1 MTLMVMVRVMVV
13 MMVMLKVR
21 MRLMVMPRYL
31 ARDQRMTPPE
41 SPRES
46 AHNNSSQV
54 EMVVMVVMVIM
65 VVMIFEDDHVVD
77 TGDRS
82 VLSSDGDNFMQ
93 GMDTS
98 SSLDHLEGRDQGE
111 ILDTKWTKT
120 LCLTL
125 SFLVRTEAFCARPFS
140 DAAKYQERKKRHR
153 ALDRVPTY
161 HLGWGT

>member
-1 MTLMVMVRVMVV
+1 
-13 MMVMLKVR
+13 
-21 MRLMVMPRYL
+21 MPRYL

-65 VVMIFEDDHVVD
+65 VVMVKMVVMIFEDDHVVD
-77 TGDRS
+77 NGDRS

-111 ILDTKWTKT
+111 ILDTKMDKNT
-120 LCLTL
+120 LFNTEFFGQDR
-125 SFLVRTEAFCARPFS
+125 SFL
-140 DAAKYQERKKRHR
+140 RKTF
-153 ALDRVPTY
+153 L
-161 HLGWGT
+161 

>member
-1 MTLMVMVRVMVV
+1 MVMS
-13 MMVMLKVR
+13 KVR
-21 MRLMVMPRYL
+21 MRLIVMPRYL

-54 EMVVMVVMVIM
+54 EMVVMVIM

-111 ILDTKWTKT
+111 ILDTKMDKNT
-120 LCLTL
+120 LFNTEFFGQDR
-125 SFLVRTEAFCARPFS
+125 SFL
-140 DAAKYQERKKRHR
+140 RKTF
-153 ALDRVPTY
+153 L
-161 HLGWGT
+161 

>member
-1 MTLMVMVRVMVV
+1 
-13 MMVMLKVR
+13 
-21 MRLMVMPRYL
+21 MPRYL

-54 EMVVMVVMVIM
+54 EMAVMVIM

-82 VLSSDGDNFMQ
+82 VLSSDGDHFMQ

-111 ILDTKWTKT
+111 ILDTKMDKNTVFNT
-120 LCLTL
+120 ELFGQDR
-125 SFLVRTEAFCARPFS
+125 SFL
-140 DAAKYQERKKRHR
+140 RKTF
-153 ALDRVPTY
+153 L
-161 HLGWGT
+161 